1 MIPGM
6 FATFTS
12 SLTAFIATNLD
23 DLLILTLFF
32 SQAPQTLPRRHIV
45 CGQYLGFAG
54 LVLASLPGFFGGLLI
69 SRPWIGLL
77 GLVPIALGVG
87 QWLQRDDEDETEV
100 QAVILEASR
109 SQTQAGDRAWWHWQ
123 NWFAPQMYAVAAV
136 TMANGGDN
144 IGIYVPLFASSDLGR
159 LIITLVVFFVMVG
172 VWCLLANQ
180 LAQQPTIT
188 KFFTRYSNTF
198 VPIVF
203 VGLGIFIILENG
215 TLALFIPN

>member
-6 FATFTS
+6 LAAFIS
-12 SLTAFIATNLD
+12 SLSAFIATNLD

-32 SQAPQTLPRRHIV
+32 SQAPQVLPRRHIV
-45 CGQYLGFAG
+45 WGQYLGFAG
-54 LVLASLPGFFGGLLI
+54 LVLASLPGFFGGLVI

-87 QWLQRDDEDETEV
+87 QWLQRNDEDATEV
-100 QAVILEASR
+100 QTAILEANP
-109 SQTQAGDRAWWHWQ
+109 SQAQSGDRAWWHWQ
-123 NWFAPQMYAVAAV
+123 HWFAPQMCTVAAV
-136 TMANGGDN
+136 TIANGADN

-159 LIITLVVFFVMVG
+159 LIITLLIFFVMIG
-172 VWCLLANQ
+172 VWCLLAQQ

-203 VGLGIFIILENG
+203 IGLGIFIIFENG
-215 TLALFIPN
+215 TLALFTPS